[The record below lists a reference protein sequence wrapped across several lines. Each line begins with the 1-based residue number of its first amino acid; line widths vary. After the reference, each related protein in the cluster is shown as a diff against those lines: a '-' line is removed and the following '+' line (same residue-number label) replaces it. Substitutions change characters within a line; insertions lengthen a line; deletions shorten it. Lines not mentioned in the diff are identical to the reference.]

1 MSQSNEPLFTP
12 KRDLHIGGLGPASGG
27 TLADHY
33 LDTGGEESEDWG
45 GPNDWIER
53 ARGALRD
60 ADRFV
65 HESPWRALG
74 MVAAVSFV
82 AGLVFKRRT

>member
-1 MSQSNEPLFTP
+1 
-12 KRDLHIGGLGPASGG
+12 
-27 TLADHY
+27 
-33 LDTGGEESEDWG
+33 
-45 GPNDWIER
+45 
-53 ARGALRD
+53 
-60 ADRFV
+60 V